1 MGGLG
6 HEVLPGMRLG
16 SALGIQIRFLWN
28 FRCCLSEP
36 LLISADNHSGSLKE
50 FCESTTNL
58 EHCHQGT
65 YRPVIGVTY
74 MSLFASV
81 RNKHSS
87 WPISV
92 GAEGIAAAQ
101 FARCGFD
108 VLVQAG
114 HDKPWYDFAV
124 IKAGNL
130 LKIAVKASE
139 DGCWSL
145 VHSYMKPSANM
156 GAKKSDAHRA
166 VDLWLDIHGSRTIY
180 CLVQFEDVALNQL
193 PRIYLASPI
202 EIARR
207 MRESVERLGD
217 PILHEQ
223 YEWIAPDT
231 GFGSFEALPSSWL
244 FSHERIHELAD
255 RQPEQVTPGHEVRKS
270 PLTVE
275 FRSNAS
281 TSVRQDLRPVV
292 MSA

>member
-1 MGGLG
+1 
-6 HEVLPGMRLG
+6 
-16 SALGIQIRFLWN
+16 
-28 FRCCLSEP
+28 
-36 LLISADNHSGSLKE
+36 
-50 FCESTTNL
+50 
-58 EHCHQGT
+58 
-65 YRPVIGVTY
+65 

-81 RNKHSS
+81 RSKPPS

-130 LKIAVKASE
+130 LKVAVKASE
-139 DGCWSL
+139 DGCWCL
-145 VHSYMKPSANM
+145 VHSYMKPPGNLS
-156 GAKKSDAHRA
+156 GKRSDAHRA
-166 VDLWLDIHGSRTIY
+166 IDLWLDIHGARTIY

-193 PRIYLASPI
+193 PRIYLATPL
-202 EIARR
+202 EIARK
-207 MRESVERLGD
+207 MREAVERLGD

-223 YEWIAPDT
+223 CEWTVPDADCT
-231 GFGSFEALPSSWL
+231 QIESLPSSWL

-255 RQPEQVTPGHEVRKS
+255 RQMDQVTPGHSGHEVRKS

-275 FRSNAS
+275 FRPN
-281 TSVRQDLRPVV
+281 TSVSERPTLREVV
-292 MSA
+292 LSA